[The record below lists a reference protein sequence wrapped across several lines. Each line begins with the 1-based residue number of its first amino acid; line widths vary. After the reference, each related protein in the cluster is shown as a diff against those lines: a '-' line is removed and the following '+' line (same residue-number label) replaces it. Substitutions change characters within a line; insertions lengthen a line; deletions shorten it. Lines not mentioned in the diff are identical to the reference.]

1 MFGPQ
6 DCFSNA
12 FQNIQ
17 NSLTALSNRLST
29 ISTSLISSTNL
40 PIYLQNYTFSSG
52 GVLTPYFTIV
62 GGLPTNQ
69 SLHRTWNLVTAG
81 TLSTSLDQ
89 IIFTYDFNGVVSTYS
104 VTINST
110 LAGTFTI
117 NGQVYDAATYF
128 ATPTYVGTTL
138 TLILD
143 LSKIPQNTSG
153 GDFSFTIFL
162 ADASYNDKYG
172 GCDDTKCNDSCV
184 KTGAIGGKCYKYDT
198 YFDDSP
204 GYGYECRCD
213 IPGISDI

>member
-104 VTINST
+104 VRIDDTI
-110 LAGTFTI
+110 AGTFTI
-117 NGQVYDAATYF
+117 NGQVYDTATYF
-128 ATPTYVGTTL
+128 ATPIYNYVTKILTL
-138 TLILD
+138 TVD
-143 LSKIPQNTSG
+143 LSTIPQNTSG
-153 GDFSFTIFL
+153 GDFFFTIFI
-162 ADASYNDKYG
+162 ADNI
-172 GCDDTKCNDSCV
+172 DSCNISTDDCNKFCV
-184 KTGAIGGKCYKYDT
+184 ETKGSNYYGICSEGTCYCEKK
-198 YFDDSP
+198 S
-204 GYGYECRCD
+204 
-213 IPGISDI
+213 S